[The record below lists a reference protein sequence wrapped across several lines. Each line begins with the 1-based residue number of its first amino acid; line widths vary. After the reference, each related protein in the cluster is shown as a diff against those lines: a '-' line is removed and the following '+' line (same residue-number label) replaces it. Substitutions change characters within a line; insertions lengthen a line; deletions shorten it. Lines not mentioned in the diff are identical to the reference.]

1 MKKIL
6 LSIGIIFK
14 NEIRCLERCLK
25 SLQPLRDAIPCEVV
39 MADTGADDGSRKI
52 AEKYADILIDF
63 PWINDFSAARNA
75 VMDRSSGEWFMTID
89 CDEWVDKNIE
99 GFVAF
104 LTGKYD
110 FDFASVIIRNYDTL
124 KLDEGG
130 SYSDFLATRLLRM
143 STGLRYEGSI
153 HEHWHYKGDL
163 RTMMIRGAVFH
174 HDGYVYQDKE
184 KWRKKQARN
193 MEPLRQQLEKDPEN
207 LVILNQC
214 VESSAEMPE
223 QEGYLRRALAGTDE
237 KWSQWE
243 LFGPSIYRYAVR
255 MALRDSLPELEDWIR
270 KAEEMFPNSIFTR
283 VEVAYFAFGHYWNTD
298 DYPQALHWGE
308 KYLQGVED
316 YHAGRFN
323 RADLLAS
330 SLDKTDTHSRL
341 SVATVLASGYLH
353 EEQPEKCVQLMEKLD
368 PAQMNAKQIMDCVRN
383 FGQLRHAFRWDTDRQ
398 IGVFWERLSEPVP
411 DRKQAQ
417 ERQTAFL
424 QAGAAMFT
432 REYRETE
439 AFAYSVFLPLEGVC
453 PLGIAA
459 AILQTVSPEKLET
472 QLGRIEHWDEVPVQA
487 LMHAL
492 EQGAAFPLPD
502 KPLDM
507 ETMAGLAAR
516 LAQDQQRFLPLA
528 LRLAERRERPELV
541 WLQLLLAAAVR
552 SYPWGGKEQEEAA
565 GMTLARAFA
574 RMEQEFLP
582 LYYAEDTL
590 REERLF
596 TLPALHRLGWYC
608 VRAFDALD
616 AGDTAGYVRLLR
628 EGLNACEGMKPLVE
642 FLMDH
647 TPELQKPAAPSAE
660 LLALAEQ
667 VRTILAQFPPDDP
680 AVMAL
685 KQSEAYRQVAYLIE
699 EEAPPVRTKRVL
711 MAAYFFPPL
720 SGSGVFRSLKFA
732 KYLPEFGWQPTVI
745 STDQPPSGWKF
756 EDQSQVSEIPK
767 DMEVVRIPDEIST
780 GRNMTIAGERVQ
792 ELLDFLRSVV
802 RYSPEADRIFAQ
814 MAQSKE
820 GTAQLLTFPC
830 ASLSWAYDVVQYIEK
845 NINLKQFQAVYTTS
859 GPASA
864 HLIGFYLKQKYGISW
879 VADYRDPWTF
889 NAYGAE
895 YDPQNTYHKFLYE
908 LESVLL
914 HQADCNLTIAD
925 DMIPSYQQN
934 FHLPPEQIAS
944 ITNGYDEADF
954 SDLPLPA
961 RRIEKFTIN
970 YSGVLYTDQE
980 RIEPIL
986 EALRQLG
993 REGKMELSQVR
1004 FRIVGVGVEE
1014 YGAVARPYG
1023 LEHILVQTGYLSHRD
1038 ALLSNL
1044 NADLLLL
1051 LVGDGAKFRHVFTG
1065 KFFDYL
1071 RSGRPILA
1079 LAPKDGAVDR
1089 VLRESGHGE
1098 TYLSTEIPK
1107 IKAMI
1112 LKEYRKWKCGEVP
1125 KLLHSPVIER
1135 FERKTLTRQLAD
1147 VLDGVTQSRAS
1158 QMGTIWD
1165 DPAKRVIIH
1174 SDSDRTDDA
1183 RLSELADLFLDRN
1196 YNYVWLKAMLQK
1208 ASERSAKNAVLI
1220 TGSSYGVN
1228 GIIENVWNHA
1238 INCSASSQDLYYDFL
1253 CAQKVL
1259 PAAAKDQFSRG
1270 FIVDGYYAACH
1281 DLSLGIQERQVT
1293 IPNVY
1298 YPIYKDGHN
1307 WNGAYS
1313 NDLWS
1318 GLGHLTDEEKLR
1330 CEQLAIEK
1338 LSKQGTY
1345 FSNGKQRG
1353 GTVFDLK
1360 GREWQ
1365 NVPADERQA
1374 LGKVRAE
1381 SHNKL
1386 FQHTDTLAE
1395 NRRIL
1400 KEYVHLL
1407 HLNGVMPVFLIAPF
1421 AAEYIQFISKEMKES
1436 VSAIIADVSED
1447 IRFVDFNQFSCF
1459 SPADF
1464 VDTDHLSRKGA
1475 EKFSRMLT
1483 ECFGR

>member
-1 MKKIL
+1 MKKPL

-39 MADTGADDGSRKI
+39 MADTGASDGSREV

-63 PWINDFSAARNA
+63 PWINDFAAARNA

-89 CDEWVDKNIE
+89 CDEWLDPDIQEMVK
-99 GFVAF
+99 F
-104 LTGKYD
+104 LTTYRN
-110 FDFASVIIRNYDTL
+110 FDFASVIIRNYDTPA
-124 KLDEGG
+124 LDQGG
-130 SYSDFLATRLLRM
+130 SYSDFLATRLIRM
-143 STGLRYEGSI
+143 STGLRYEGSV
-153 HEHWHYKGDL
+153 HEHWTLNGTFQ
-163 RTMMIRGAVFH
+163 TMMIDGAILH
-174 HDGYVYQDKE
+174 HDGYVYQDQAKMQA
-184 KWRKKQARN
+184 KQDRN
-193 MEPLRQQLEKDPEN
+193 MALLRQQLKEHPDD
-207 LVILNQC
+207 LVILTQC
-214 VESSAEMPE
+214 IESSDKTFE
-223 QEGYLRRALAGTDE
+223 QEGYLRRAMAGVDA
-237 KWSQWE
+237 KWPQWE
-243 LFGPSIYRYAVR
+243 LFGAPIYRYAVR
-255 MALRDSLPELEDWIR
+255 FALRGGLPELEDWIR
-270 KAEEMFPNSIFTR
+270 KAEEMFPDSIFTR

-316 YHAGRFN
+316 YHAGRFD

-383 FGQLRHAFRWDTDRQ
+383 FGQLRNAFRWDTDRQ
-398 IGVFWERLSEPVP
+398 IRVFWERLSEPVP

-424 QAGAAMFT
+424 QAGSAMFT

-439 AFAYSVFLPLEGVC
+439 AFAYSVFLPLDGVC

-459 AILQTVSPEKLET
+459 AILQTISPEELEI

-628 EGLNACEGMKPLVE
+628 EGLNTCEGMKPLVE

-699 EEAPPVRTKRVL
+699 EETPPVRTNRVL

-845 NINLKQFQAVYTTS
+845 NINLEQFQAVYTTS

-895 YDPQNTYHKFLYE
+895 YDPKNTYHKFLYE

-961 RRIEKFTIN
+961 CRTEKFTIN
-970 YSGVLYTDQE
+970 YSGVLYTDQ
-980 RIEPIL
+980 RSIKPVL

-993 REGKMELSQVR
+993 REGKMELSQVC

-1023 LEHILVQTGYLSHRD
+1023 LEHILAQTGYLSHRD

-1112 LKEYRKWKCGEVP
+1112 LREYRKWKRGEVP
-1125 KLLHSPVIER
+1125 ELLHSPVIER

-1147 VLDGVTQSRAS
+1147 VLERTKDAPSEYLELSSSLYDDSYQSGGTDGNYHQHYTRSFYYLSWQHAMSYLEPMDRSVSILEIACGAGQFAGMLFDCGFRNYTGFDYAAEGVALAKKNNPEYAGRFFVADAFQTGLLQKKYDLVICFEALEHIQNDIGLLQRICP
-1158 QMGTIWD
+1158 GTRMLLSVPNFD
-1165 DPAKRVIIH
+1165 DPYHVRYFKNPIEVRERYGQVMRIFDI
-1174 SDSDRTDDA
+1174 SVSMLSRT
-1183 RLSELADLFLDRN
+1183 
-1196 YNYVWLKAMLQK
+1196 
-1208 ASERSAKNAVLI
+1208 
-1220 TGSSYGVN
+1220 
-1228 GIIENVWNHA
+1228 
-1238 INCSASSQDLYYDFL
+1238 NCLYYIW
-1253 CAQKVL
+1253 
-1259 PAAAKDQFSRG
+1259 G
-1270 FIVDGYYAACH
+1270 
-1281 DLSLGIQERQVT
+1281 
-1293 IPNVY
+1293 
-1298 YPIYKDGHN
+1298 
-1307 WNGAYS
+1307 
-1313 NDLWS
+1313 
-1318 GLGHLTDEEKLR
+1318 EKL
-1330 CEQLAIEK
+1330 
-1338 LSKQGTY
+1338 
-1345 FSNGKQRG
+1345 
-1353 GTVFDLK
+1353 
-1360 GREWQ
+1360 
-1365 NVPADERQA
+1365 
-1374 LGKVRAE
+1374 
-1381 SHNKL
+1381 
-1386 FQHTDTLAE
+1386 
-1395 NRRIL
+1395 
-1400 KEYVHLL
+1400 
-1407 HLNGVMPVFLIAPF
+1407 
-1421 AAEYIQFISKEMKES
+1421 
-1436 VSAIIADVSED
+1436 
-1447 IRFVDFNQFSCF
+1447 
-1459 SPADF
+1459 
-1464 VDTDHLSRKGA
+1464 
-1475 EKFSRMLT
+1475 
-1483 ECFGR
+1483 